1 MQKLITQGPP
11 AGVSCWSADDSL
23 MDLEAVIVGP
33 PDSPFEK
40 GFFKLKI
47 HLPERYPFEPPQGE
61 LLTRVALK

>member
-1 MQKLITQGPP
+1 
-11 AGVSCWSADDSL
+11 

-61 LLTRVALK
+61 F

>member
-1 MQKLITQGPP
+1 
-11 AGVSCWSADDSL
+11 

-61 LLTRVALK
+61 LILVHCSSHNLYSVVGL